1 MTIDTNTMV
10 SISEANQN
18 FSKVAR
24 LVDER
29 GSAVILK
36 NNVPR
41 YIVIDF
47 SKMDEDV
54 VALDEDVLSI
64 SKKLME
70 QNREA
75 YEVLAKWRDYALL
88 ESAIEAPFQSFGG
101 DELYPTIQAK
111 AARLGYG
118 LIKNHCMIDGNKR
131 IGTHVML
138 VFLALN
144 GIELSYTQKELYEV
158 ILQVASGELEYEDLL
173 KWILRHQD

>member
-24 LVDER
+24 LVDEK

-54 VALDEDVLSI
+54 VASDEDVLSI

-75 YEVLAKWRDYALL
+75 YEELAK
-88 ESAIEAPFQSFGG
+88 
-101 DELYPTIQAK
+101 
-111 AARLGYG
+111 
-118 LIKNHCMIDGNKR
+118 
-131 IGTHVML
+131 
-138 VFLALN
+138 
-144 GIELSYTQKELYEV
+144 
-158 ILQVASGELEYEDLL
+158 
-173 KWILRHQD
+173 

>member
-41 YIVIDF
+41 YLVIDF
-47 SKMDEDV
+47 SKVNEDV
-54 VALDEDVLSI
+54 VASDEDVLSI

-75 YEVLAKWRDYALL
+75 YEVLAR
-88 ESAIEAPFQSFGG
+88 
-101 DELYPTIQAK
+101 
-111 AARLGYG
+111 
-118 LIKNHCMIDGNKR
+118 
-131 IGTHVML
+131 
-138 VFLALN
+138 
-144 GIELSYTQKELYEV
+144 
-158 ILQVASGELEYEDLL
+158 
-173 KWILRHQD
+173 

>member
-24 LVDER
+24 LMDER

-75 YEVLAKWRDYALL
+75 YEVLAK
-88 ESAIEAPFQSFGG
+88 
-101 DELYPTIQAK
+101 
-111 AARLGYG
+111 
-118 LIKNHCMIDGNKR
+118 
-131 IGTHVML
+131 
-138 VFLALN
+138 
-144 GIELSYTQKELYEV
+144 
-158 ILQVASGELEYEDLL
+158 
-173 KWILRHQD
+173 